1 MSLVAW
7 FPLNGTKSNKGI
19 IDNSLNWT
27 TEPTYVNDR
36 CTRVMTSGKA
46 TLTGKQTAKILGY
59 KFSYCAWI
67 KVTSSLSPGMIFGND
82 GMGNV
87 GSSAVNNNRHYTLF
101 FYPTRND
108 FHWYWQ
114 IDSTNVSTAQGA
126 MACGGRVTGFFPD
139 NVWVHVAITYGDG
152 YVSVYKNGV
161 QVYSEANTNINPSTI
176 SSFEYATTIFHNQPG
191 REISDVRIY
200 NHVLSPKEVSEIA
213 KGLCCH
219 YKLDSAA
226 GGRPGNKNLLKN
238 TWYGDGVYMSW
249 SVTPDITGTLE
260 DNGDGTYTRKFVVNS
275 NPPDW
280 HYTGISS
287 NMFNPSVLKPAT
299 EYNFSF
305 WLRTNRSRNFQVS
318 IIRGNATYILT
329 NYINLTSIGDNQWH
343 KYSGVFTTISEP
355 NFSAALGGQVIYF
368 WGLEFEGTYE
378 YKLFKM
384 EEGEEATDW
393 CPHESDKLYKKLGY
407 DGVSIED
414 CSGFVDNTYN
424 STTGGDLVLTNN
436 SLIHNTCFKLNST
449 IGGAVVLKAP
459 WEPNTEISEC
469 TFSIWASTTAE
480 EGNYWNFA
488 YNRGIRIRPRYT
500 WQNDQSEASMEV
512 IYYDGNTQSDVT
524 LNRCPGAIL
533 DGNIHNIV
541 LTWKTGTFR
550 IYVDGVFRREETI
563 ESTIIKPNSS
573 TCILGSFNGVTEW
586 QSGRSSDFRIF
597 STALSDEAV
606 RELYQARECISNKG
620 DVIALDLM
628 DDTTSTKLGKN
639 GILYSSSHFELPV
652 LFDQTIHKEP
662 DGSLWVKTFHHY
674 QPASNLFSSTDDF
687 TVPFFKNNSA
697 WWNMTLFDY
706 VDKYEI
712 MIKQTHGGTEYKY
725 RWIQNDSPMTA
736 TFYSVAADLIKP
748 VVGDGYTSSTYG
760 GICHENVYGS
770 YLTANNGVI
779 SNWWG
784 AIGAW
789 RTHESGIPGYNAQ
802 IITSGYLDVYLRIDN
817 NDNKIITELNKASI
831 AKQGGICSRNFIEI

>member
-152 YVSVYKNGV
+152 YVRIYKNGV

-176 SSFEYATTIFHNQPG
+176 STFEYATTVFHNQPG

-200 NHVLSPKEVSEIA
+200 NHVLSPKEVSEVA

-219 YKLDSAA
+219 YKLDSAC

-238 TWYGDGVYMSW
+238 TIESTGVYQSF
-249 SVTPDITGTLE
+249 
-260 DNGDGTYTRKFVVNS
+260 YTSGYTTATNETDESGVGIRKFVVNAD
-275 NPPDW
+275 PAGW
-280 HYTGISS
+280 HFTGISS
-287 NMFNPSVLKPAT
+287 HHFNLSVIQPGT
-299 EYNFSF
+299 TYTISF
-305 WLRTNRSRNFQVS
+305 WLKT
-318 IIRGNATYILT
+318 T
-329 NYINLTSIGDNQWH
+329 
-343 KYSGVFTTISEP
+343 YSGRAQISILRGDATNLLSSYAYFNTTGDSKWHRYVTTITTISD
-355 NFSAALGGQVIYF
+355 FSSVQATGQVLYI
-368 WGLEFEGTYE
+368 WGLEFAGTYE

-384 EEGEEATDW
+384 EEGSEATDW
-393 CPHESDKLYKKLGY
+393 CPNESDKLYKKLGY
-407 DGVSIED
+407 DGVSIEE

-424 STTGGDLVLTNN
+424 SSSSNLVLTND

-449 IGGAVVLKAP
+449 TGAVVLKAP

-469 TFSIWASTTAE
+469 TFSIWASTTAV

-488 YNRGIRIRPRYT
+488 YNRGIRIRPGYSYS
-500 WQNDQSEASMEV
+500 DHSECYIDV

-524 LNRCPGAIL
+524 LFKCPGNLI
-533 DGNIHNIV
+533 GGTVHNIV
-541 LTWKTGTFR
+541 LTWKSGTFKV
-550 IYVDGVFRREETI
+550 YVDGEFKRQATI
-563 ESTIIKPNSS
+563 ESTIIKPNLS
-573 TCILGSFNGVTEW
+573 TCILGSFNGTTEC
-586 QSGRSSDFRIF
+586 QVGRSSDFRIF
-597 STALSDEAV
+597 STALSDEAI

-628 DDTTSTKLGKN
+628 DDTTSTKLGKS
-639 GILYSSSHFELPV
+639 GILHSSSHFELPV
-652 LFDQTIHKEP
+652 LFDQTIYKEP

-674 QPASNLFSSTDDF
+674 QPASHLFSSTDDF

-712 MIKQTHGGTEYKY
+712 MIKQTQGGNEYKY
-725 RWIQNDSPMTA
+725 RWIQNDNPMTA

-748 VVGDGYTSSTYG
+748 VEGDGYTSSTYG

-770 YLTANNGVI
+770 YLTANNGQI